1 MDAQKKLLRQAAD
14 AVFNIDPDELK
25 QILTTAFLGDSD
37 LHVLGV
43 MNRCWDTVLRHV
55 RTIWPESMQGRLK
68 KRIAQNDSIG
78 RQLEN
83 FHCTGLPQVR
93 FSLMDTQPE
102 GPDKDNVYRRF
113 FGAGWRDLHDEGYW
127 ESDLKMYLAVD
138 RFNLH
143 RVESLLRAG
152 ASPRTDVPHMTDN
165 CYNILDSESMVL
177 IIRLQPV
184 IGGERRMKC
193 TDENFRFLY
202 YLAGLFKMRDLM
214 ERYDPEG

>member
-1 MDAQKKLLRQAAD
+1 MNASQKLLNKAAD
-14 AVFNIDPDELK
+14 AVFNIDSDEL
-25 QILTTAFLGDSD
+25 QHILSIAYLSTSD
-37 LHVLGV
+37 VQSLGV
-43 MNRCWDTVLRHV
+43 IVQCWKIVLEHIRRIWSRKENRYLV
-55 RTIWPESMQGRLK
+55 RRISDNKQVHDLLETLYSMKLAPVDFTPLVKQT
-68 KRIAQNDSIG
+68 S
-78 RQLEN
+78 
-83 FHCTGLPQVR
+83 GL
-93 FSLMDTQPE
+93 
-102 GPDKDNVYRRF
+102 DKDKVYKSS
-113 FGAGWRDLHDEGYW
+113 FGETNRELHDDGYW

-152 ASPRTDVPHMTDN
+152 ANPRVDVPFMNDN

-184 IGGERRMKC
+184 IGGLKHMKC
-193 TDENFRFLY
+193 TDENFMFLY

>member
-25 QILTTAFLGDSD
+25 QILSTAFLSDSD
-37 LHVLGV
+37 LQVLGV

-55 RTIWPESMQGRLK
+55 RTIWPESMRRRLT
-68 KRIAQNDSIG
+68 KRIAKNSSIA
-78 RQLEN
+78 RQLEE
-83 FHCTGLPQVR
+83 FHSSGLYPIR
-93 FSLMDTQPE
+93 FSLMAIQPE
-102 GPDKDNVYRRF
+102 GPDKDSVYKRF
-113 FGAGWRDLHDEGYW
+113 FGAGWRDLHDDGYW